1 MIYCVSIGNG
11 VVIMH
16 YIYKLFFFMQRLI
29 VNTQGRCVVYRECR
43 DHNRHKNH
51 ACTWR
56 IYTVL
61 WGSHH
66 LQLGLRQH

>member
-1 MIYCVSIGNG
+1 MIYCVSIGNA

-16 YIYKLFFFMQRLI
+16 YIYNFFFMQWLI

>member
-1 MIYCVSIGNG
+1 MIYCVSVGNG

-16 YIYKLFFFMQRLI
+16 YIYKKIMQRLI

>member
-1 MIYCVSIGNG
+1 
-11 VVIMH
+11 
-16 YIYKLFFFMQRLI
+16 MQRLI

-66 LQLGLRQH
+66 LQLGVRQH